1 MTITHKDFSGVKTG
15 GCVHKHICIVEHVF
29 LCPQFFKVLTVISVL
44 SWTLNPQKASDRICV
59 HFLSFIKR
67 NRNYDRYEFK
77 KNLKQYS
84 ENIKYVYRDPDCDCS
99 SSLLKTTIKNLWNI

>member
-1 MTITHKDFSGVKTG
+1 MTGFAFIF
-15 GCVHKHICIVEHVF
+15 F
-29 LCPQFFKVLTVISVL
+29 LLLSVTEIMIGM
-44 SWTLNPQKASDRICV
+44 SP
-59 HFLSFIKR
+59 
-67 NRNYDRYEFK
+67 K